1 MRRVAVVFA
10 VLVSACAPDAGA
22 TSTSETPPTTTMPL
36 PVTTSSAVANP
47 NPTSTSTAGSP
58 VTTTTLVPLETLAYQ
73 EIALLPFPVQLT
85 ALPGS
90 AISYIATKDG
100 RVWSYDGSLADDPAL
115 DIRAQVR
122 NRGEQ
127 GLLSIA
133 LHPTDETRFFA
144 HYTANNGDTVVA
156 EFSFIDPL
164 TIDPESE
171 RVLLRLSQPASNHNG
186 GMIQFGPD
194 RQTLYVGLGDGGG
207 ANDKFGNGQN
217 QDSLLGGV
225 VAIDVDGGADPF
237 LFAYGLRNPWRFW
250 IDGTTIYVAD
260 VGQNLYEEVTVTS
273 FAPDDNFG
281 WPITEGV
288 HCFSPKSGCD
298 TEGLVLPQIE
308 VAHGDGGSCSIT
320 GGIVYRGQAIPELD
334 GVYFYSD
341 WCGGYLRSFRYVD
354 GAITEETDWTS
365 EVGIVGRVSGF
376 GIDGEGEMYVTT
388 AEALYKVVPVRG

>member
-10 VLVSACAPDAGA
+10 VLVSACAPGAGA
-22 TSTSETPPTTTMPL
+22 TSTSETPPATTTPL
-36 PVTTSSAVANP
+36 PTTP
-47 NPTSTSTAGSP
+47 LP
-58 VTTTTLVPLETLAYQ
+58 TTTLHTTNLPTTNLPTTKLVPLETLAYQ
-73 EIALLPFPVQLT
+73 EIALLPFPVQVT

-100 RVWSYDGSLADDPAL
+100 RVWSYDGDTVSEDVVL
-115 DIRAQVR
+115 DIKARVL
-122 NRGEQ
+122 NRGER

-133 LHPTDETRFFA
+133 IHPDDGSRFFA

-156 EFSFIDPL
+156 EFSFVDPL

-171 RVLLRLSQPASNHNG
+171 NVLLRLSQPASNHNG

-194 RQTLYVGLGDGGG
+194 RKTLYVGLGDGGG
-207 ANDKFGNGQN
+207 ANDKFGHGQN

-250 IDGTTIYVAD
+250 IDGTTVYVAD
-260 VGQNLYEEVTVTS
+260 VGQNRYEEVTVTS
-273 FAPDDNFG
+273 FAPDNNFG

-320 GGIVYRGQAIPELD
+320 GGIVYRGQAIPEVD

-341 WCGGYLRSFRYVD
+341 YCGGYLRSFRYVD
-354 GAITEETDWTS
+354 GGITEQTDWTA

-376 GIDGEGEMYVTT
+376 GVDGEGEMYVATP
-388 AEALYKVVPVRG
+388 EAVYKVVPVRG